1 MEDDIFTVEVLVR
14 MGDIQ
19 GVHVDSHLFT
29 VNLGVTNG
37 EVSKLSSTYMDIA
50 FPHLR

>member
-1 MEDDIFTVEVLVR
+1 MCRRGWNQADDDVFTVEVLVR

-19 GVHVDSHLFT
+19 GVHVDSKLFT

-37 EVSKLSSTYMDIA
+37 EVLV
-50 FPHLR
+50 